1 SLRDQH
7 VYPLRRHR
15 VPMTASRLRPSRPT
29 DKWQH
34 RLSSRTP
41 TCTELASRQ
50 LIQSANRNTVES
62 NETKRNNKSKRPMK
76 EKQRTNLD
84 TSDLLIESRLV
95 ESDSTL
101 SRSRPALIW
110 AFLERR

>member
-1 SLRDQH
+1 
-7 VYPLRRHR
+7 
-15 VPMTASRLRPSRPT
+15 MTASRLRPSRPT

-62 NETKRNNKSKRPMK
+62 TKPRATTKAKDLCRK
-76 EKQRTNLD
+76 KQRTNLD
-84 TSDLLIESRLV
+84 TSDLLIESRLIV
-95 ESDSTL
+95 DNGPTTSHGEL
-101 SRSRPALIW
+101 PGLIS
-110 AFLERR
+110 A